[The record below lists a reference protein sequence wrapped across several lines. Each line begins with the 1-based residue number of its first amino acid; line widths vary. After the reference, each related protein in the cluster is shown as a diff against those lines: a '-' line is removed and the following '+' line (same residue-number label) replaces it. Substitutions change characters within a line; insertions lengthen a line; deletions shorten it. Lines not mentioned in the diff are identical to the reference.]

1 MPLNQIKILSA
12 VFSTALNTIK
22 VSKELDM
29 QMHNA
34 SRKQQGFTII
44 ELVVVILLLGILAA
58 TALPRF
64 IDVTRQAH
72 DSAFQATAGG
82 FTTAAALYRAEF
94 VARGQ
99 PAVDTQLASYN
110 SLRVA
115 PGFTATV
122 TDAND
127 PDSGV
132 TITFGTNASGYPYAI
147 TAPANIGAFD
157 TTHCKAVYDNLLQTG
172 SLQARANGTTKL
184 TVTSAANARTQI
196 NGIQTTAGQASDFQV
211 LLTDVLAD
219 TGVAKPDG
227 APNPVIPAGDPIN
240 FEAEVPACVYVYSAE
255 AGNFDRAILYVP
267 WTGELR
273 SYETMDTLITRIE
286 TNGSPLK

>member
-1 MPLNQIKILSA
+1 
-12 VFSTALNTIK
+12 
-22 VSKELDM
+22 M